1 MSGGIVQ
8 LVATGAQD
16 TWLTGRPEVSF
27 FRSNYK
33 RYTHYAATV
42 ERQIIQGQ
50 PTPGSISMVRFEKK
64 GDLLSYVYLTARDQ
78 NGAQVQNLD
87 WSKVI
92 DRVELLIGGQVID
105 LQDFNYMTDIE
116 PCTGA
121 QTFNQR
127 YLNNDTVTQTGPT
140 NKVNNF
146 FPLKFFFCKDWSVS
160 LPLVALQYHDV
171 ELRITWASG
180 LSSQVNFGTPSA
192 TSMGNPYASANV
204 AASVVTG
211 NGAGFVAS
219 SNTANL
225 VLTSN
230 TFVGPLSSGLIT
242 GNVAATADI
251 LSANGLSVV
260 QSLTS
265 NVAAGLSN
273 AVISFSNTASANVTS
288 EYQAN
293 TNLGFWLPNAS
304 ALVIPPATAIAAGS
318 TSNTLSYV
326 NQLRSSGIT
335 VGNIVVGLP
344 LPNPVYVTSVT
355 PTTFTVAFPAT
366 TTATTILPQTL
377 VSFVSSTSSS
387 SLTYGGLT
395 YQIWTNFVYLDQAER
410 EFFAQNTHDLLMTQV
425 QRVPVSSQAIQE
437 LALAHPVKFLAFQSQ
452 QYGSVYQTGLGSAN
466 AANYFLKVQ
475 INGVDVGESRPL
487 PAFTDANQY
496 YHTQYGYLGSRA
508 ETPILVIPYCLD
520 TSKLQPTGTLNFSRL
535 DTYRLVV
542 PTQLTGGL
550 AALANPAVSYPYLYA
565 VNYNVLRIQKGMGS
579 VLYSS

>member
-127 YLNNDTVTQTGPT
+127 YLNNDAVTPTIPT

-180 LSSQVNFGTPSA
+180 LSSQVNFGAPSA
-192 TSMGNPYASANV
+192 TNMGNPYASANV

-260 QSLTS
+260 QSLS
-265 NVAAGLSN
+265 NVSSVGTSN

-293 TNLGFWLPNAS
+293 TNLGFWLPNSS

-326 NQLRSSGIT
+326 SQLRSSGIT

-355 PTTFTVAFPAT
+355 STTFTVAFPAT

-425 QRVPVSSQAIQE
+425 QRVPVGSQAIQE

-452 QYGSVYQTGLGSAN
+452 QYGSVYQSGLGSAN

-496 YHTQYGYLGSRA
+496 YHTQYGYLGSRS

>member
-127 YLNNDTVTQTGPT
+127 YMNNETVTPTGPT

-425 QRVPVSSQAIQE
+425 QRVPVGSQAIQE

>member
-127 YLNNDTVTQTGPT
+127 YMNNETVTPTGPT

-192 TSMGNPYASANV
+192 TNMGNPYASANV

-260 QSLTS
+260 QSLS
-265 NVAAGLSN
+265 NVSSVGTSN

-293 TNLGFWLPNAS
+293 TNLGFWLPNSS

>member
-127 YLNNDTVTQTGPT
+127 YMNNETVTPTGPT

-304 ALVIPPATAIAAGS
+304 ALVIPPASAIAAGS

-425 QRVPVSSQAIQE
+425 QRVPVGSQAIQE

>member
-127 YLNNDTVTQTGPT
+127 YMNNETVTPTGPT

-304 ALVIPPATAIAAGS
+304 ALVIPPASAIAAGS